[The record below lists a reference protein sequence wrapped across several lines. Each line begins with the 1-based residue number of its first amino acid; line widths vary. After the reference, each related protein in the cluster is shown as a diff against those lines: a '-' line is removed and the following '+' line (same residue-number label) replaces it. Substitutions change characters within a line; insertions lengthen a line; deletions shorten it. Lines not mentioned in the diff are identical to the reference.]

1 MSHQELVAAA
11 EAAREHA
18 YAPYSG
24 FLVGAAVVDDQGRI
38 FAGANV
44 ENASYGLAMCAER
57 TAIALA
63 VSAGARRLK
72 ELVVVTSVH
81 PPSAPCGAC
90 RQVMLEFGP
99 DMKVTAV
106 GPDGQRT
113 WAMVNLLPDAFGSED
128 LNTGIK

>member
-11 EAAREHA
+11 ETAREHA

-24 FLVGAAVVDDQGRI
+24 FLVGAAVLDDQGRV

-44 ENASYGLAMCAER
+44 ENASYGLTICAER
-57 TAIALA
+57 SAIILA
-63 VSAGARRLK
+63 VSAGVRRLK
-72 ELVVVTSVH
+72 EMVVVTSVD

-99 DMKVTAV
+99 DMRVTAV
-106 GPDGQRT
+106 GPVGQRT
-113 WAMVNLLPDAFGSED
+113 WTMVNLLPDAFGRED
-128 LNTGIK
+128 LNSGIK